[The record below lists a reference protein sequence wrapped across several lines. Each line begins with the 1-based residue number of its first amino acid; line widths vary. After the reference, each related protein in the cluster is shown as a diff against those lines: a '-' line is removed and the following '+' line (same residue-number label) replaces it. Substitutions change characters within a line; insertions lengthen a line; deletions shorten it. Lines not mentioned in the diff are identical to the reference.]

1 MSKKKKIIIMSSLVF
16 LLALTAVLNVLL
28 ATNVIASGD
37 SAVTTSNYFTT
48 FRTERTTSRSEE
60 LLQLDSV
67 IALYEE
73 DSEKYKEAV
82 DLKLKIVNM
91 MENELMLE
99 TLIKSR
105 GFSDAVVS
113 IGMNSDNVN
122 VFVNSYSREPDTAA
136 YKLKGQVPYAEKK
149 RRVKELYS
157 LQQKIS
163 AEKLA
168 ERVGTA
174 LRVLCDGIDYEKN
187 CFVGRAYFQA
197 PEIDGKVYFNAD
209 FAEQGKYYEVIIE
222 KSDAYDLYGRTGD
235 YSL

>member
-105 GFSDAVVS
+105 GFSDVVVS

-122 VFVNSYSREPDTAA
+122 VFVNSNELNYNTAMAIYTMLKDEVGVAPGSIIILPVYS
-136 YKLKGQVPYAEKK
+136 QV
-149 RRVKELYS
+149 
-157 LQQKIS
+157 
-163 AEKLA
+163 
-168 ERVGTA
+168 
-174 LRVLCDGIDYEKN
+174 
-187 CFVGRAYFQA
+187 
-197 PEIDGKVYFNAD
+197 
-209 FAEQGKYYEVIIE
+209 
-222 KSDAYDLYGRTGD
+222 
-235 YSL
+235 